1 METRYPGGAAGRCLI
16 VLLCS
21 LVLAGVNL
29 PAWADVPGIPS
40 ARNYCSVPPLAGSG
54 IKPNLLLM
62 IDNSASMY
70 DLAYTTTSTES
81 PTYCLDDSYD
91 NNASYLGYFQPE
103 LSYRYDFGAS
113 RFEIAA
119 DPTGIP
125 AAERCGA
132 ARTDYLCVNT
142 VPDVTALGT
151 SYQRVDNFL
160 ARGNFL
166 NWLVMSKLDLEKR
179 ALTGG
184 KYDPAT
190 GLLSAETRG
199 CQGKRFVKMVGTIPI
214 TFAVRGPIPS
224 EPEYSYQSGRG
235 GLSRI
240 EIYANL
246 YNRDACLAAITAWRD
261 GAGVAALSQAALGCL
276 SNQYDADGTP
286 SKGKVYTEIMAD
298 CYTFFATGSLSFDPK
313 LLDDCQAR
321 IDGVYGGNPFD
332 IVKNTGDDVCG
343 RGVFHHL
350 TTYQGKSYSNG
361 YLGSCYD
368 LTFGYGSPMVSS
380 CLERQ
385 TLDYCKDLAH
395 PWLTDPSVTANM
407 TGTTLNVPG
416 FILDAGISNLGEVS
430 GTLVPRVP
438 AASAP
443 TGLVQKYG
451 NQINFG
457 AMVFN
462 DNGAG
467 SECGDESSPVPCVKH
482 CQYDP
487 APRRE
492 CAQASDCLVASRD
505 ACREDPHLDGGR
517 VISYLNHSPLG
528 DHTPGSGLI
537 AAIDAVNANSW
548 TPWAEA
554 FYEAIGYYANRTD
567 LRLQAAD
574 FDETWIPSQYSCQKN
589 NILMVTDGMSTADRA
604 RVVSDYL
611 AGAVRNFGGGGGM
624 PSSQTTSSSDQPGTG
639 PPFQGSYNVDDLAW
653 IANHT
658 NINDPSRPIQ
668 NNRDFITSYVVYTG
682 VPCGDPTSGAGYL
695 PDGSCSTG
703 DEGVPEK
710 LMQLVATKGGGRFL
724 NVQRPADLA
733 SALSRVFQQIG
744 SGSSAGT
751 DASIISS
758 GDANGALYLQ
768 EQFYPA
774 KSFDGGASSASWIG
788 EMQAL
793 WYYLDPLLGSSGTA
807 STIREDTGGF
817 LSLDLKRDRVVR
829 FSYDPGAKE
838 TRATLYQDA
847 NGDGSADLVQT
858 AGYPRPVTLEAL
870 QSLWRAGLQLW
881 SRDPQSRTIYTQT
894 DGSNLTT
901 LSSDSTDQRVLLQ
914 AASLREAAEI
924 VSYVRGEDAAET
936 RSRSVARTPGGERR
950 VWKLGDIISSTPAVQ
965 SVNPLAGYSLT
976 PPRGYGDPSYRAFL
990 KGGAYQGRGTV
1001 YLGANDG
1008 MLHAFRLG
1016 TLQLT
1021 PQPEWS
1027 AGQRASLEGTDLG
1040 REEWAFVPR
1049 NALPYLR
1056 YLKEPDYPHLYY
1068 VDGSPTLVDAAIA
1081 GPVECSR
1088 DGYWNCPKDD
1098 AGSSWRTVLIG
1109 GMGQGGATRSPAGS
1123 CSEGGG
1129 GTCVKSPRTDA
1140 GFSAYF
1146 ALDVTGQRAD
1156 GKGAAPRLLWEFAPP
1171 GLGFATSG
1179 PAILKI
1185 NAARDGTSALPAHTK
1200 NGRWFAVFAS
1210 GPTGSIDPD
1219 LCQFQ
1224 GTSDQN
1230 LKLFVVDLNPAGPL
1244 VLGVNYWVI
1253 DTGIANA
1260 FGGSLSGAGIDADR
1274 WSPVSDGFYQDDAL
1288 YLGYTR
1294 KAGDGSW
1301 TGGVL
1306 RLLTRERLDPATWQV
1321 SRVIDGIGPVTGSI
1335 SKLQDRRNNK
1345 LWLYFGT
1352 GRYFYNRDDLSAGR
1366 ALFGVQEPCYRPDNT
1381 LTPKDGIVCTAAAL
1395 GVADLYDAS
1404 RGPVPAGSDTKGW
1417 WIGLDP
1423 AADGYGSERFTANPG
1438 ALTGGVVYF
1447 PSFKPASDPCRQGS
1461 SYLWG
1466 VRYDT
1471 AGSAPRSG
1479 KGLVPLSDAS
1489 TAELSL
1495 SGWSDR
1501 DGRRSEALS
1510 GKPGNARLVTNSGLK
1525 PLKKIIHI
1533 QER

>member
-1 METRYPGGAAGRCLI
+1 MENRYPGGAAGRCLI
-16 VLLCS
+16 VLLLS
-21 LVLAGVNL
+21 LTLTGLGL
-29 PAWADVPGIPS
+29 PARAEVPGIPS
-40 ARNYCSVPPLAGSG
+40 ARNYCNVPPLAGSG

-70 DLAYTTTSTES
+70 DPAYTNTSTEP
-81 PTYCLDDSYD
+81 PTYCLDDTYRD
-91 NNASYLGYFQPE
+91 TASYLGYFEPD
-103 LSYRYDFGAS
+103 LFYRYDFAGA
-113 RFEIAA
+113 RFQAVA
-119 DPTGIP
+119 GPAGIP
-125 AAERCGA
+125 GSERCGT
-132 ARTDYLCVNT
+132 ARNGYLCVNS
-142 VPDVTALGT
+142 VPDVSALGF

-199 CQGKRFVKMVGTIPI
+199 CQGKRFVKMIDNLPV

-224 EPEYSYQSGRG
+224 EAEYSYQSGRG

-240 EIYANL
+240 EVYANP
-246 YNRDACLAAITAWRD
+246 YNRDACLSAIAAWRD
-261 GAGVAALSQAALGCL
+261 AAGVGALRQAALGCL
-276 SNQYDADGTP
+276 GDQFDANDVPT
-286 SKGKVYTEIMAD
+286 KGKVYTEIMTD
-298 CYTFFATGSLSFDPK
+298 CYSYLATGSLAPDPN
-313 LLDDCQAR
+313 LVTDCQER
-321 IDGVYGGNPFD
+321 IEWIYGGNPSD
-332 IVKNTGDDVCG
+332 IVRNTGDDVCG

-350 TTYQGKSYSNG
+350 TSYQGIDSSFG
-361 YLGSCYD
+361 YLGGCYD
-368 LTFGYGSPMVSS
+368 LMRGFTFSAG
-380 CLERQ
+380 CLYRQ

-430 GTLVPRVP
+430 ATLVARIP
-438 AASAP
+438 AAAPP

-451 NQINFG
+451 GQINFG

-462 DNGAG
+462 DNGSG
-467 SECGDESSPVPCVKH
+467 SECGDESSPIPCVKH

-492 CAQASDCLVASRD
+492 CAQASDCLVGGRD

-528 DHTPGSGLI
+528 DHSPGSGLV

-554 FYEAIGYYANRTD
+554 FYEAIGYFANRTE
-567 LRLQAAD
+567 LRLQGAD
-574 FDETWIPSQYSCQKN
+574 FDESWPPSQYSCQKN

-604 RVVSDYL
+604 RAVNSYL
-611 AGAVRNFGGGGGM
+611 ADAQRSFGGAGGL
-624 PSSQTTSSSDQPGTG
+624 PVSQTTQNSDQPDSGL
-639 PPFQGSYNVDDLAW
+639 PFQGSYNLDDLAW

-682 VPCGDPTSGAGYL
+682 LPCGAASSSAYL
-695 PDGSCSTG
+695 EDGSCSTS

-710 LMQLVATKGGGRFL
+710 MMQLVAAKGGGRFL
-724 NVQRPADLA
+724 SVQRPADLE
-733 SALSRVFQQIG
+733 SALASVFQLIG
-744 SGSSAGT
+744 TGSNSGT
-751 DASIISS
+751 DASIVSS

-768 EQFYPA
+768 EQFYPL
-774 KSFDGGASSASWIG
+774 KSFDGGASSASWLG
-788 EMQAL
+788 ELQAL
-793 WYYLDPLLGSSGTA
+793 WYYLDPLLGSSGGA
-807 STIREDTGGF
+807 STIREDTGG
-817 LSLDLKRDRVVR
+817 LSSLDLKRDRVVR
-829 FSYDPGAKE
+829 FSFDPAAKE
-838 TRATLYQDA
+838 TRATLSLDA
-847 NGDGSADLVQT
+847 DGDGSADAVQP
-858 AGYPRPVTLEAL
+858 AGYPRAVRVEAL
-870 QSLWRAGLQLW
+870 ESLWRAGLKLW
-881 SRDPQSRTIYTQT
+881 SRDPAGRTIYTQT
-894 DGSNLTT
+894 DGSTLT
-901 LSSDSTDQRVLLQ
+901 LLDPDSPDQRALLQ
-914 AASLREAAEI
+914 AQTPVEAAAI
-924 VSYVRGEDAAET
+924 VSYVRGSDSDGT
-936 RSRSVARTPGGERR
+936 RSRSVARSAGGERR
-950 VWKLGDIISSTPAVQ
+950 VWKLGDIVSSTPALQ
-965 SVNPLAGYSLT
+965 TANGLASYGLT
-976 PPRGYGDPSYRAFL
+976 PPRGYADRSYRAFL
-990 KGGAYQGRGTV
+990 KGGAYASRGTV

-1016 TLQLT
+1016 SLKLT
-1021 PQPEWS
+1021 PQPGWPS
-1027 AGQRASLEGTDLG
+1027 GQKAALAGADLG
-1040 REEWAFVPR
+1040 EEEWAFVPK

-1056 YLKEPDYPHLYY
+1056 YLKEPDCPHLYF
-1068 VDGSPTLVDAAIA
+1068 VDGSPALVDASLGDPAR
-1081 GPVECSR
+1081 CSR
-1088 DGYWNCPKDD
+1088 AGYWNCPKETET
-1098 AGSSWRTVLIG
+1098 GSNWRTVLIG
-1109 GMGQGGATRSPAGS
+1109 GMGQGGATRGPSES

-1129 GTCVKSPRTDA
+1129 GTCVKSPRADG

-1156 GKGAAPRLLWEFAPP
+1156 GTGTPPRLIWEFSPP

-1179 PAILKI
+1179 TAILKV
-1185 NAARDGTSALPAHTK
+1185 NALEEGSSGLPDPAR

-1210 GPTGSIDPD
+1210 GPTGSIDRD
-1219 LCQFQ
+1219 LCQLQ

-1230 LKLFVVDLNPAGPL
+1230 LKLFVVDLNPAGRL
-1244 VLGVNYWVI
+1244 VEGVNYWVI

-1260 FGGSLSGAGIDADR
+1260 FGGSLSGGGIDADR
-1274 WSPVSDGFYQDDAL
+1274 WDPNSRGFYQDDAL

-1306 RLLTRERLDPATWQV
+1306 RLLTREQLDPAKWVV

-1335 SKLQDRRNNK
+1335 AKLQDRKDNK

-1352 GRYFYNRDDLSAGR
+1352 GRYFYNRDDLTAGR

-1381 LTPKDGIVCTAAAL
+1381 LTPKDGTLCSAAPL
-1395 GVADLYDAS
+1395 RLADLYDATS
-1404 RGPVPAGSDTKGW
+1404 APVPAGSDTKGW

-1423 AADGYGSERFTANPG
+1423 ASDGYGSERCTANPS
-1438 ALTGGVVYF
+1438 ALTAGVVYF
-1447 PSFKPASDPCRQGS
+1447 PSFKPASDPCRQGA

-1466 VRYDT
+1466 VRYDN
-1471 AGSAPRSG
+1471 AGGAPRSG
-1479 KGLVPLSDAS
+1479 RAVLPLSDAS
-1489 TAELSL
+1489 TAELPL
-1495 SGWSDR
+1495 SGWGDR
-1501 DGRRSEALS
+1501 GGRRSEALS
-1510 GKPGNARLVTNSGLK
+1510 GRAGNAKLISNSGLK